1 VSSARIFPRTRRQF
15 AAGTYSARHRASS
28 ARSSAAFASAHA
40 FFVGYRTR
48 LVVMGQS
55 MPASGRTGRD
65 GAAYD
70 GAMRVPPTRPLPTSC
85 YWILGADSAHLY
97 WNEGCIGYVAPQRGR
112 LTSVIQW
119 RQRVLAAPCGSVAQG
134 MRWIERWVEKRKGFP
149 GGGKPRWY
157 DNLERERARFDLSKT
172 APSLTADRGSQRLPS
187 AE

>member
-1 VSSARIFPRTRRQF
+1 
-15 AAGTYSARHRASS
+15 
-28 ARSSAAFASAHA
+28 
-40 FFVGYRTR
+40 
-48 LVVMGQS
+48 MGQS